1 MIMKYKIA
9 EIKNIDEII
18 LLLREVIERL
28 NSINLP
34 LWNDEY
40 PSLEL
45 MKEDIVSGGG
55 RIVVHD
61 DQIIAYAHIG
71 DSIEE
76 YGKNVFIHD
85 NLYSISRLMVRSG
98 YENQGVATY
107 LIKKIEEEVKSLNR
121 PGLGIMVHPINKKAI
136 KLYEKLGFVFE
147 NKKEYEYGEYSTYSY
162 LFK

>member
-1 MIMKYKIA
+1 MVMKYKIA
-9 EIKNIDEII
+9 EEKNIEEII
-18 LLLREVIERL
+18 LLLKEVIARL

-34 LWNDEY
+34 LWNNEY

-45 MKEDIVSGGG
+45 IKEDIISGGG

-61 DQIIAYAHIG
+61 DQIIAYAHIC
-71 DSIEE
+71 DCIEE
-76 YGKNVFIHD
+76 FGKNVFVHN
-85 NLYSISRLMVRSG
+85 NLYCISRLMVRSG
-98 YENQGVATY
+98 YENKGVATY